1 MRAILALLLLL
12 TASAARAQCPPAYDW
27 SGFYPP
33 AILDRVARLTAPDL
47 QSNFDQFM
55 LPRLTDQQ
63 RRVLAGVSLDFG
75 QREYPGHPLN
85 FYAARGGRIVLP
97 LSSVRL
103 VTDLTLALAWM
114 NRHRV
119 PEKKVFD
126 YAAMLAY
133 RGPAPDG
140 VRALPLAALGVPDN
154 AITEAEVGDLF
165 QKLLIDT
172 MVFIVAH
179 EMGHLFHNHQA
190 NVDAARSRLQESE
203 ADAFAVELMGRMGMP
218 PVGISF
224 YFTLATPFECPAR
237 STHPLTGERV
247 TRLAA
252 TLRDNAALFA
262 RDKPSPQHERQ
273 LIDSI
278 GRELEGLARL
288 LDDPDIREVHAPDR
302 PIVQGRRL
310 FRRERVGRRSG
321 RADAWNRS
329 SGVRRLLCRPMGR
342 RHRGPRLSH
351 DPAAARRDRARQL
364 RFRHGRGR
372 ARGDRRGR
380 PARLCLAL
388 GQGLFR
394 PRQDDE
400 PRQWPAPGHLG
411 LWSPNSRAARSTP
424 RRDRRRSGPSPR
436 DCQILLASRR

>member
-12 TASAARAQCPPAYDW
+12 TASAARAQCPPGYDW

-33 AILDRVARLTAPDL
+33 AILDRTARLTAPDL

-55 LPRLTDQQ
+55 LPRLTEQQ
-63 RRVLAGVSLDFG
+63 RRVLTGVSLDFG
-75 QREYPGHPLN
+75 QREYSAHPLN

-97 LSSVRL
+97 LSSVRM
-103 VTDLTLALAWM
+103 VTDLSLALAWM
-114 NRHRV
+114 NRHRL
-119 PEKKVFD
+119 PERKVFD

-140 VRALPLAALGVPDN
+140 VRALPLATLGVPEN
-154 AITEAEVGDLF
+154 AASEAEVGDLF
-165 QKLLIDT
+165 QKVLVDT

-190 NVDAARSRLQESE
+190 NVDAAQSRLQESE

-224 YFTLATPFECPAR
+224 YFTVVTPFECPAR
-237 STHPLTGERV
+237 STHPLTGERI

-273 LIDSI
+273 LIESI

-288 LDDPDIREVHAPDR
+288 LDDPDIRESTRLIGQSSKVADFSGASASAAVPGAPAPGTVHQAFD
-302 PIVQGRRL
+302 G
-310 FRRERVGRRSG
+310 FYVGQW
-321 RADAWNRS
+321 ADAKAALDFRMTLRRQ
-329 SGVRRLLCRPMGR
+329 GEIVRGNYDFGMGTAELE
-342 RHRGPRLSH
+342 GTVAG
-351 DPAAARRDRARQL
+351 DQL
-364 RFRHGRGR
+364 DFAWRWGKDYFGRGR
-372 ARGDRRGR
+372 MRS
-380 PARLCLAL
+380 LAN
-388 GQGLFR
+388 GQIQGT
-394 PRQDDE
+394 
-400 PRQWPAPGHLG
+400 WG
-411 LWSPNSRAARSTP
+411 
-424 RRDRRRSGPSPR
+424 
-436 DCQILLASRR
+436 

>member
-140 VRALPLAALGVPDN
+140 VRALPLAALGVPEN
-154 AITEAEVGDLF
+154 AISEPGVGDLF

-190 NVDAARSRLQESE
+190 NVDAAQSRLQESE

-288 LDDPDIREVHAPDR
+288 LDDPDIRESTRLIGQSSKVADFSGASASAAVPGARPLGTVHQAFD
-302 PIVQGRRL
+302 GSY
-310 FRRERVGRRSG
+310 VGQW
-321 RADAWNRS
+321 ADATAALDFRMTLRRQ
-329 SGVRRLLCRPMGR
+329 GEIVRGNYDFGMGAAELEGTVEGDRLDFAWRWGK
-342 RHRGPRLSH
+342 
-351 DPAAARRDRARQL
+351 DY
-364 RFRHGRGR
+364 FGRGR
-372 ARGDRRGR
+372 MTSLANGQLQGTWGYGRRFEGGTLN
-380 PARLCLAL
+380 A
-388 GQGLFR
+388 
-394 PRQDDE
+394 
-400 PRQWPAPGHLG
+400 
-411 LWSPNSRAARSTP
+411 TP
-424 RRDRRRSGPSPR
+424 R
-436 DCQILLASRR
+436 

>member
-154 AITEAEVGDLF
+154 AISEAEVGDLF

-288 LDDPDIREVHAPDR
+288 LDDPDIRESTRLIGQSSKVADFSGASASAAVPGARPPGTVHQAFD
-302 PIVQGRRL
+302 GSY
-310 FRRERVGRRSG
+310 VGQW
-321 RADAWNRS
+321 ADATAALDFRMTLRRQ
-329 SGVRRLLCRPMGR
+329 GEIVRGNYDFGMGAAELEGTVEGDRLDFAWRWGK
-342 RHRGPRLSH
+342 
-351 DPAAARRDRARQL
+351 DY
-364 RFRHGRGR
+364 FGRGR
-372 ARGDRRGR
+372 MTSLANGQLQGTWGYGRRFEGGTIN
-380 PARLCLAL
+380 A
-388 GQGLFR
+388 
-394 PRQDDE
+394 
-400 PRQWPAPGHLG
+400 
-411 LWSPNSRAARSTP
+411 TP
-424 RRDRRRSGPSPR
+424 R
-436 DCQILLASRR
+436 

>member
-55 LPRLTDQQ
+55 LPRLTEQQ
-63 RRVLAGVSLDFG
+63 RRVLAGISLDFG

-140 VRALPLAALGVPDN
+140 VHALPLAALGVPEN
-154 AITEAEVGDLF
+154 AISEAEVGDLF

-190 NVDAARSRLQESE
+190 NVDVVQSRLQESE

-252 TLRDNAALFA
+252 TLRNNAALFA

-288 LDDPDIREVHAPDR
+288 LDDPDIRESTRLIGQSSKVADFAGASASAAVPSVPVPGTVHQAFD
-302 PIVQGRRL
+302 GSY
-310 FRRERVGRRSG
+310 VGQW
-321 RADAWNRS
+321 ADATAVLDFRMTLRRQ
-329 SGVRRLLCRPMGR
+329 GQIVRGNYDFGMGTAELE
-342 RHRGPRLSH
+342 GNVEG
-351 DPAAARRDRARQL
+351 DQL
-364 RFRHGRGR
+364 DFAWRWGKDYFGRGR
-372 ARGDRRGR
+372 LTSLADGRLLGTWGYGRRFEGGTIG
-380 PARLCLAL
+380 A
-388 GQGLFR
+388 
-394 PRQDDE
+394 
-400 PRQWPAPGHLG
+400 
-411 LWSPNSRAARSTP
+411 TP
-424 RRDRRRSGPSPR
+424 R
-436 DCQILLASRR
+436 

>member
-33 AILDRVARLTAPDL
+33 AILDRVSRLTAPDL

-114 NRHRV
+114 NSHRV

-140 VRALPLAALGVPDN
+140 VRALPLAALGVPED
-154 AITEAEVGDLF
+154 AISEPEVGDLF

-179 EMGHLFHNHQA
+179 EMGHLFHNHQV
-190 NVDAARSRLQESE
+190 NVDAVQSRLQESE

-273 LIDSI
+273 LIESI

-288 LDDPDIREVHAPDR
+288 LDDPDIRESTRLIGQSSKVADFSGASASAAVPGAPMPGTVHQAFD
-302 PIVQGRRL
+302 GSY
-310 FRRERVGRRSG
+310 VGQW
-321 RADAWNRS
+321 ADATAALDFRMTLRRQ
-329 SGVRRLLCRPMGR
+329 GQIVRGNYDFGMGTAELE
-342 RHRGPRLSH
+342 GTVEG
-351 DPAAARRDRARQL
+351 DQL
-364 RFRHGRGR
+364 DFAWRWGKDYFGRGR
-372 ARGDRRGR
+372 MTSLADGRLQGTWGYGRRFEGGTLN
-380 PARLCLAL
+380 A
-388 GQGLFR
+388 
-394 PRQDDE
+394 
-400 PRQWPAPGHLG
+400 
-411 LWSPNSRAARSTP
+411 TP
-424 RRDRRRSGPSPR
+424 R
-436 DCQILLASRR
+436 